1 MMPLEQN
8 VEQVSVED
16 LMEAATQRCSL
27 KNVFFKE
34 SSILKTTCMY
44 VHIFKKVV
52 NGKPAV

>member
-1 MMPLEQN
+1 MPLEQN
-8 VEQVSVED
+8 VEQVNVED

-34 SSILKTTCMY
+34 SSILKITCMY